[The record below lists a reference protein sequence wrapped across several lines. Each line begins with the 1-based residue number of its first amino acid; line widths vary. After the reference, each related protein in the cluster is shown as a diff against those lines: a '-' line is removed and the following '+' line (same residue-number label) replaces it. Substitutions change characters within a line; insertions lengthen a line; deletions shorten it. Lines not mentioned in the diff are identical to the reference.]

1 MNYKSLVTSMLANTA
16 KLSDG
21 EKENALNRAAV
32 SAVPLAMNDVISF
45 APDAKVLYQNI
56 NGTQIPMII
65 GVLSPTFDESAEPI
79 RISLVAFGRHFFNP
93 QTKVLTKPIDIAEE
107 GTDESQLTY
116 TQFKELTTMAEI
128 PARLQGKT
136 VKVRGIE
143 QFESIDAKGK
153 ARLQPNGQSMFQTVY
168 AFEFQP

>member
-1 MNYKSLVTSMLANTA
+1 MNYKSLVTSMLVNTA
-16 KLSDG
+16 KLSESD
-21 EKENALNRAAV
+21 KENALNRAAV
-32 SAVPLAMNDVISF
+32 SAIPLAMGDIISF
-45 APDAKVLYQNI
+45 APDASVLYQNI

-65 GVLSPTFDESAEPI
+65 GVLSPTFDENSEPI

-116 TQFKELTTMAEI
+116 TQFKNLATLGEI
-128 PARLQGKT
+128 PAKLQGTT
-136 VKVRGIE
+136 VKIRGIE
-143 QFESIDAKGK
+143 QYQSIDANGK
-153 ARLQPNGQSMFQTVY
+153 ARLQPNGQSMFQTIY